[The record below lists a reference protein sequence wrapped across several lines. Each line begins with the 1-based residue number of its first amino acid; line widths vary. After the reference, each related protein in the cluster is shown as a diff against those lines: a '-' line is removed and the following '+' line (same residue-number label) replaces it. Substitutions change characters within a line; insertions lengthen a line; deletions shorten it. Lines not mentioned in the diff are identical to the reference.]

1 MGKLIGRK
9 SEIRELNERYYSDK
23 AELIVV
29 YGRRRVGK
37 TFLVRE
43 TFKDKITFYHTGLS
57 PYDERAKVGKQE
69 QLSHF
74 YHSLLSYGM
83 QESSCP
89 KDWLQAFY
97 MLESLLDS
105 LDDGS
110 PQLVFIDELP
120 WMDTPGSKFLT
131 AFEAFWNGWASAR
144 NNIKCIVCGSA
155 TSWIA
160 DNMINNHGGL
170 YGRQTCEIKLRPFTL
185 NECEQ
190 YFASRDIEFTRYD
203 IAEIFMTV
211 GGIPYYLDQFK
222 KGYSVAQNIDRL
234 FFAPDAPLKNELN
247 RLFSSLFSKPEQYIK
262 TIRKLAT
269 RHYGYSRTEIS
280 DYLGVSSGAGLTK
293 LLNSLEASNF
303 IISYRPA
310 DSQRREIL
318 YRLTDPMC
326 GFFLRFVENSKNND
340 PSYWQHNQNSAP
352 INSWR
357 GIAFEDLC
365 ISHIDQ
371 IKKALGISGVA
382 TTESTLTLRGDG
394 NNKGTQI
401 DLVIERNDRVVN
413 LCEMKFYNSQFAID
427 KDYDLT
433 LRNRINL
440 LYSYLSRSQ
449 TIHLTL
455 ITTFGLQ
462 FNKYSGIVQQCLN
475 LDDLFQ

>member
-1 MGKLIGRK
+1 
-9 SEIRELNERYYSDK
+9 
-23 AELIVV
+23 
-29 YGRRRVGK
+29 
-37 TFLVRE
+37 
-43 TFKDKITFYHTGLS
+43 
-57 PYDERAKVGKQE
+57 
-69 QLSHF
+69 
-74 YHSLLSYGM
+74 
-83 QESSCP
+83 
-89 KDWLQAFY
+89 
-97 MLESLLDS
+97 
-105 LDDGS
+105 
-110 PQLVFIDELP
+110 
-120 WMDTPGSKFLT
+120 
-131 AFEAFWNGWASAR
+131 
-144 NNIKCIVCGSA
+144 
-155 TSWIA
+155 
-160 DNMINNHGGL
+160 
-170 YGRQTCEIKLRPFTL
+170 
-185 NECEQ
+185 
-190 YFASRDIEFTRYD
+190 
-203 IAEIFMTV
+203 
-211 GGIPYYLDQFK
+211 
-222 KGYSVAQNIDRL
+222 
-234 FFAPDAPLKNELN
+234 
-247 RLFSSLFSKPEQYIK
+247 
-262 TIRKLAT
+262 
-269 RHYGYSRTEIS
+269 
-280 DYLGVSSGAGLTK
+280 
-293 LLNSLEASNF
+293 
-303 IISYRPA
+303 
-310 DSQRREIL
+310 
-318 YRLTDPMC
+318 MC

-365 ISHIDQ
+365 MSHIDQ